1 MLLMRQNSENRVTRP
16 SPNPTHPPTQLR
28 HSSGRSEYVSCP
40 MQGHAYRV
48 LHDDDDA
55 DTSMTYDRDSEVMPL
70 ASKERRG
77 SSILSLVKAFV
88 GFW

>member
-1 MLLMRQNSENRVTRP
+1 M
-16 SPNPTHPPTQLR
+16 
-28 HSSGRSEYVSCP
+28 SGP